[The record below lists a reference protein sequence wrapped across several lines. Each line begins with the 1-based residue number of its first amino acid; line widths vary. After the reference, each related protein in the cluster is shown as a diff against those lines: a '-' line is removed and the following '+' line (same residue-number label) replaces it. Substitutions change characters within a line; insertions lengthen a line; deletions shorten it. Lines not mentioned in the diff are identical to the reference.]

1 MKLSRKLFVTKVD
14 EIGANVLKL
23 PYENEQLA
31 MIVVLPNP
39 DSNVREVQAKLH
51 KFDVSK
57 INDKLEQVTISLSF
71 LGTLHWD
78 YRWKLSRHKGP
89 PIKNQCSGFSQK
101 LP

>member
-1 MKLSRKLFVTKVD
+1 MKLSRELFVTKVD
-14 EIGANVLKL
+14 EIGANVLEL

-39 DSNVREVQAKLH
+39 DSDVREVQAKLH